1 LYADQKL
8 LVNLGTIHFKIIYQ
22 KGSEIPADYLSQ
34 NVVNSIQI
42 EDGQMEKA
50 QDSEEWISDIK
61 KWMLNSVPAH
71 NENAKQYLN
80 YYWANRLLLEDNLLC
95 QNPIQRRTIKSL
107 CSSAKSTK

>member
-1 LYADQKL
+1 MYADQKL

-22 KGSEIPADYLSQ
+22 KGSEKPADYLSQ

-61 KWMLNSVPAH
+61 KWMLNGVPVF
-71 NENAKQYLN
+71 NKNAKRYLN
-80 YYWANRLLLEDNLLC
+80 YYWANRLLLEVGFSVSESNTEE
-95 QNPIQRRTIKSL
+95 NH
-107 CSSAKSTK
+107 